1 MNASAGGAVTTMKK
15 GENTV
20 RYDIV
25 MVTYNSMK
33 WLRACVAAL
42 AAVQYPLEELHLVF
56 ADNGSTDGT
65 LEELRRMAGEY
76 PAFGGFTV
84 AENGANLGFGAACNR
99 GAAKGSAPLLFF
111 LNLDTEVWPDVFLRL
126 DEAAV
131 RAPQETA
138 AFECR
143 QLPYETGHHIDPV
156 TLETSWA
163 SGAALAVR
171 RAAFTSVGGFDEHLF
186 MYCEDVDLSWRLRAG
201 GYRLQYVPAARVT
214 HYSYENGGPK
224 LGEYAG
230 SFYGNLL
237 LRYKFGSWRDIWRG
251 HKMYLGALRR
261 PLHFNG
267 VRRVLAKNYLR
278 HFIKLWPFLFW
289 RFSHRAEY
297 GARPARFEG
306 GFSPDRGL
314 WKFTPPQETP
324 LISVIV
330 RTCGRPQT
338 LKRTL
343 ESLRWQTYRNFE
355 IIVAEDGPPAAR
367 EMVERDFA
375 ELPIRYLNDG
385 RFHGRAA
392 NGNRGLA
399 AARGA
404 LCNFLDDDDFFYPD
418 HLELLVGVL

>member
-65 LEELRRMAGEY
+65 LEELR
-76 PAFGGFTV
+76 
-84 AENGANLGFGAACNR
+84 
-99 GAAKGSAPLLFF
+99 
-111 LNLDTEVWPDVFLRL
+111 
-126 DEAAV
+126 
-131 RAPQETA
+131 
-138 AFECR
+138 
-143 QLPYETGHHIDPV
+143 HHIDPI

-375 ELPIRYLNDG
+375 ELPIRYLN
-385 RFHGRAA
+385 
-392 NGNRGLA
+392 
-399 AARGA
+399 
-404 LCNFLDDDDFFYPD
+404 
-418 HLELLVGVL
+418 GVLCAHPEADLVLGSAMAMFVAKDGTVTEVRPMVFDRIDRFTMCQNCRIPIQTVLFRRSLFERYGGLIETLEAHEDWGMWHTAKATRIFTVMLRCASTSRWRICAAIMTT

>member
-1 MNASAGGAVTTMKK
+1 MKK

-171 RAAFTSVGGFDEHLF
+171 RAAFTSVGGLTNICSCTAR
-186 MYCEDVDLSWRLRAG
+186 MWTSPGGCAPEDTGCNTCPQRASPIIPMRMAAPNWENMRAASTAICCCVISSAPG
-201 GYRLQYVPAARVT
+201 GI
-214 HYSYENGGPK
+214 SG
-224 LGEYAG
+224 AG
-230 SFYGNLL
+230 I
-237 LRYKFGSWRDIWRG
+237 KCIW
-251 HKMYLGALRR
+251 
-261 PLHFNG
+261 
-267 VRRVLAKNYLR
+267 
-278 HFIKLWPFLFW
+278 
-289 RFSHRAEY
+289 
-297 GARPARFEG
+297 ARFAV
-306 GFSPDRGL
+306 RC
-314 WKFTPPQETP
+314 
-324 LISVIV
+324 ISTVCAAFWQKIICVI
-330 RTCGRPQT
+330 
-338 LKRTL
+338 L
-343 ESLRWQTYRNFE
+343 
-355 IIVAEDGPPAAR
+355 
-367 EMVERDFA
+367 
-375 ELPIRYLNDG
+375 
-385 RFHGRAA
+385 
-392 NGNRGLA
+392 
-399 AARGA
+399 
-404 LCNFLDDDDFFYPD
+404 
-418 HLELLVGVL
+418 

>member
-237 LRYKFGSWRDIWRG
+237 LRYKG
-251 HKMYLGALRR
+251 YLA
-261 PLHFNG
+261 
-267 VRRVLAKNYLR
+267 
-278 HFIKLWPFLFW
+278 
-289 RFSHRAEY
+289 RA
-297 GARPARFEG
+297 
-306 GFSPDRGL
+306 
-314 WKFTPPQETP
+314 
-324 LISVIV
+324 
-330 RTCGRPQT
+330 
-338 LKRTL
+338 
-343 ESLRWQTYRNFE
+343 
-355 IIVAEDGPPAAR
+355 
-367 EMVERDFA
+367 
-375 ELPIRYLNDG
+375 
-385 RFHGRAA
+385 
-392 NGNRGLA
+392 
-399 AARGA
+399 
-404 LCNFLDDDDFFYPD
+404 
-418 HLELLVGVL
+418 

>member
-1 MNASAGGAVTTMKK
+1 MKK

-306 GFSPDRGL
+306 GCSPDRGL
-314 WKFTPPQETP
+314 WKFTPPPETP
-324 LISVIV
+324 LIRLAQRLDKQTISGAEVIALQAVEQFAMYTGV
-330 RTCGRPQT
+330 RPDAQ
-338 LKRTL
+338 L
-343 ESLRWQTYRNFE
+343 
-355 IIVAEDGPPAAR
+355 IAEAAQFAR
-367 EMVERDFA
+367 E
-375 ELPIRYLNDG
+375 G
-385 RFHGRAA
+385 
-392 NGNRGLA
+392 
-399 AARGA
+399 
-404 LCNFLDDDDFFYPD
+404 
-418 HLELLVGVL
+418 